1 MEPHWYTDEAGYV
14 NVARELL
21 QGKILYLETWNNK
34 PPLMLW
40 TIALEVKLFGSS
52 EIGLHVLTLISGA
65 ATISAIVL
73 AAAHLYTPRRAV
85 VAGVIAAVFL
95 GSPLLDAELALPE
108 SLMIA
113 PLSWAGAI
121 LLVKILRGDARANAR
136 RLPRWPVIAGVL
148 VAAAIAYQQ
157 TAVAETSAFF
167 LAMLLVPQLPRRC

>member
-21 QGKILYLETWNNK
+21 QGKILYLQTWNNK

-40 TIALEVKLFGSS
+40 TIALEVKLFASS
-52 EIGLHVLTLISGA
+52 EIGLHVLTMISGV
-65 ATISAIVL
+65 ATIAAIVWT
-73 AAAHLYTPRRAV
+73 AAHLYTPRRAI
-85 VAGVIAAVFL
+85 VAGVIAAGFL

-121 LLVKILRGDARANAR
+121 VLVKILSGDARDNAR
-136 RLPRWPVIAGVL
+136 RFPRWPLIAGVL
-148 VAAAIAYQQ
+148 MAGAI
-157 TAVAETSAFF
+157 
-167 LAMLLVPQLPRRC
+167 